1 MILENPNAN
10 VPWYRDVKRLAVAA
24 QIAFLLLVILFIVI
38 IGNNIQAGLKKNGL
52 SFSFGFL
59 TQATSFQVS
68 EGTAFGVPYSSG
80 GEDNYIKVILVG
92 LYNTLR
98 VSITGVV
105 LATLLGLIV
114 GIARLSSNWLV
125 SRVALVYV
133 EIIRNIPVLVQLI
146 VWYFILIL
154 PLFKNVFVFGPIIVF
169 KGLSIPWMVQRDGAA
184 NFFPVWLIA
193 FAVGVTVFAWF
204 ARVRNRSGITNPA
217 GWYGL
222 IAWAAVVLVAYF
234 ALGQPLEPSV
244 PTRTNFGPRG
254 GLLLSPEFFALL
266 IGLVVYTSAFIA
278 EIVRAGITSVAK
290 GQWEAARAIGLTYAQ
305 TLELVVLPQ
314 ALRVMIP
321 PLGNQYLNLMKNS
334 SLAVYIGLSDLLS
347 VLYSSGNISGQNVQ
361 VFVIAGAMYLIM
373 SLTIAGLVNW
383 YNTSTKLVTR

>member
-1 MILENPNAN
+1 MILENPNAH

-24 QIAFLLLVILFIVI
+24 QIAFLLMVILFVVI
-38 IGNNIQAGLKKNGL
+38 IGNNIQTGLKKNGL

-80 GEDNYIKVILVG
+80 GEDNYIKVIMVG

-98 VSITGVV
+98 VSIIGVV

-125 SRVALVYV
+125 SRVALVFV

-154 PLFKNVFVFGPIIVF
+154 PLFKNVFVFGPIVIF
-169 KGLSIPWMVQRDGAA
+169 KGLSIPWIVQRDGAT

-193 FAVGVTVFAWF
+193 FGVGVAVFAWF
-204 ARVRNRSGITNPA
+204 TRVRNRTGVVNPA
-217 GWYGL
+217 GWYGV
-222 IAWAAVVLVAYF
+222 IAWAIVVTIAYF

-290 GQWEAARAIGLTYAQ
+290 GQWEASRAIGLTYAQ

>member
-1 MILENPNAN
+1 MILENPNAH

-24 QIAFLLLVILFIVI
+24 QVAFLLLVILFIVV
-38 IGNNIQAGLKKNGL
+38 IGNNIQTGLKKNGL

-80 GEDNYIKVILVG
+80 GEDNYIKVIMVG

-105 LATLLGLIV
+105 LATLLGLVV

-154 PLFKNVFVFGPIIVF
+154 PLFKTFFVFGPIIVF

-184 NFFPVWLIA
+184 NFFPIWLIA
-193 FAVGVTVFAWF
+193 FAVGVGVFAWF
-204 ARVRNRSGITNPA
+204 TRVRNRTGLANPA

-222 IAWAAVVLVAYF
+222 LAWAVVVLSAYF

-290 GQWEAARAIGLTYAQ
+290 GQWEASRAIGLTYAQ

>member
-1 MILENPNAN
+1 MILENPNAR
-10 VPWYRDVKRLAVAA
+10 VPWYRDVKRLAVVA
-24 QIAFLLLVILFIVI
+24 QIAFLLLVILLIVI
-38 IGNNIQAGLKKNGL
+38 IGNNIQTGLKKNGL

-80 GEDNYIKVILVG
+80 GEDNYIKVIMVG

-154 PLFKNVFVFGPIIVF
+154 PLFKTVFVFGPIIVF

-193 FAVGVTVFAWF
+193 FAVGVGVFAWF
-204 ARVRNRSGITNPA
+204 ARIRNRTGVANPA

-222 IAWAAVVLVAYF
+222 LAWAVVVSVAYF
-234 ALGQPLEPSV
+234 ALGQPLEASV

-278 EIVRAGITSVAK
+278 EIVRAGITAVAK
-290 GQWEAARAIGLTYAQ
+290 GQWEASRAIGLTYAQ

-361 VFVIAGAMYLIM
+361 VFVIAGAMYLLL
-373 SLTIAGLVNW
+373 SLTIAALVNW
-383 YNTSTKLVTR
+383 YNISTKLVTR

>member
-24 QIAFLLLVILFIVI
+24 QVGFLLLVILLIVI

-80 GEDNYIKVILVG
+80 GEDNYIKVIMVG

-105 LATLLGLIV
+105 LATLLGLVV

-184 NFFPVWLIA
+184 NFFPIWLIA
-193 FAVGVTVFAWF
+193 FAVGVMVFAWF
-204 ARVRNRSGITNPA
+204 TRIRNRTGVANPA

-222 IAWAAVVLVAYF
+222 LAWAAVVLIAYF
-234 ALGQPLEPSV
+234 ALGQPLEPGV

-290 GQWEAARAIGLTYAQ
+290 GQWEASRAIGLTYAQ

-383 YNTSTKLVTR
+383 YNISTKLVTR

>member
-1 MILENPNAN
+1 MILENPNAH
-10 VPWYRDVKRLAVAA
+10 VPWYRDVKRLAVVA
-24 QIAFLLLVILFIVI
+24 QVAFLLLVILFVVV
-38 IGNNIQAGLKKNGL
+38 IGNNIQTGLKKNGL

-80 GEDNYIKVILVG
+80 GEDNYIKVIMVG

-105 LATLLGLIV
+105 LATLLGLVV

-133 EIIRNIPVLVQLI
+133 EIIRNIPLLVQLI
-146 VWYFILIL
+146 VWHFIVLL
-154 PLFKNVFVFGPIIVF
+154 PAFKTPFVFGPVVWF
-169 KGLSIPWMVQRDGAA
+169 KGISIPWMVQREGAA
-184 NFFPVWLIA
+184 NFFPIWLIA
-193 FAVGVTVFAWF
+193 FAVGLAVYVWF
-204 ARVRNRSGITNPA
+204 AKARAKSGVVNQA
-217 GWYGL
+217 GWFGSV
-222 IAWAAVVLVAYF
+222 AWLAVVIVAYF
-234 ALGQPLEPSV
+234 LLGAPLEPSM
-244 PTRTNFGPRG
+244 PRRTNFNPIG
-254 GLLLSPEFFALL
+254 GLLITPEFMSA
-266 IGLVVYTSAFIA
+266 ITALVVYTSAFIA
-278 EIVRAGITSVAK
+278 EIVRAGITAVAK

-334 SLAVYIGLSDLLS
+334 SLLAYIGLSDLLS
-347 VLYSSGNISGQNVQ
+347 VLYSTGNISGQNVQ
-361 VFVIAGAMYLIM
+361 VFVIAGAMYLLL
-373 SLTIAGLVNW
+373 SLTIAALVNW
-383 YNTSTKLVTR
+383 YNISTKLVTR